1 MLHLPFDKHNVDGRA
16 QRVLILSCQT
26 IGHASKM
33 LDLCF
38 DGLWQILT
46 LPFDGAV
53 GAMASFGHD
62 TLEAHSYVEFT

>member
-1 MLHLPFDKHNVDGRA
+1 MLRLPFAKHNVDGCT
-16 QRVLILSCQT
+16 QRVLCLSRHT

-33 LDLCF
+33 LE
-38 DGLWQILT
+38 ILT

-62 TLEAHSYVEFT
+62 TLESYSYVEFA